1 MSDAPQGPG
10 WWQAS
15 DDRWYPP
22 EQAPGAADAATTPSG
37 AGAGPTP
44 GAPTGATGPPA
55 ITPPPGGWGTA
66 PTSLDIGTA
75 LSFGWTRFTQHLGQI
90 AILMAAIVVTML
102 IFSFGATFVIRPAVD
117 SFVLATILS
126 VGITFVWLAIAF
138 IVGRGLIRAVLAIC
152 DGRPIDSATLFDFE
166 HIGSYAIT
174 AVLYSVIVGVGYML
188 CYLPGVIASF
198 VLWFW
203 AFAQVDGQLEPVEAL
218 KASVEVVKNRAGEV
232 LVFLLVCGLINFVG
246 ALVCGIGLFVTIP
259 VTMIASGYAWRT
271 LNGRPPAL
279 A

>member
-102 IFSFGATFVIRPAVD
+102 IFSFGYPVPADYDGDGTDDPALFNHDNDDAAEGWQILGRPEVAVPGGAWPTVIRP
-117 SFVLATILS
+117 
-126 VGITFVWLAIAF
+126 WL
-138 IVGRGLIRAVLAIC
+138 V
-152 DGRPIDSATLFDFE
+152 E
-166 HIGSYAIT
+166 HIIGLSYAEDVCSS
-174 AVLYSVIVGVGYML
+174 AEPDPL
-188 CYLPGVIASF
+188 CP
-198 VLWFW
+198 
-203 AFAQVDGQLEPVEAL
+203 
-218 KASVEVVKNRAGEV
+218 
-232 LVFLLVCGLINFVG
+232 
-246 ALVCGIGLFVTIP
+246 
-259 VTMIASGYAWRT
+259 
-271 LNGRPPAL
+271 
-279 A
+279 